1 MLYLNC
7 HTLLK
12 LILVLRIKN
21 ALLKNFFFL
30 FDFSCKFAAF
40 SDNSWTTMFS
50 VKNHKSNSKIRILNF
65 VFSSLS
71 WRNFCR
77 LWKSR
82 CQLQQV
88 TIDADRLKFFTTKV
102 EIWEYAKIPASDFQ
116 KLSFDDKAS
125 ILKHYYSD
133 MSAKYSVSAA
143 ILFIYL
149 FFYSGSCASYFLQQ
163 NCYSAH

>member
-1 MLYLNC
+1 MIFHVNLPCFQTIAGRQYFRSKITTAKQDSYIKFC
-7 HTLLK
+7 
-12 LILVLRIKN
+12 IFDVIMEEFLRI
-21 ALLKNFFFL
+21 
-30 FDFSCKFAAF
+30 
-40 SDNSWTTMFS
+40 
-50 VKNHKSNSKIRILNF
+50 VEEP
-65 VFSSLS
+65 LS
-71 WRNFCR
+71 T
-77 LWKSR
+77 SAE
-82 CQLQQV
+82 V

-116 KLSFDDKAS
+116 KLSFDDRAS